1 MNEYVTLDNLRSYL
15 SLASADT
22 SDDTELKKF
31 IRDASRAIDRHTRRR
46 FYPVRTASPLRYNIP
61 SDLELVVKEDLLEV
75 KGLSDL
81 NGSSAISS
89 NVFWLQSGDD
99 WNQTPYD
106 RIVIDDS
113 SGSAFNYSGTPQR
126 GVHIDAIVG
135 YHEDYANAWVN
146 TGASLTGTL
155 GATVTLASVSGSAGD
170 DVFGAPSRIQ
180 AMNIIKVDEE
190 YMYVSQG
197 TNTSIVQV
205 IRGINGTSAVAH
217 AASATIYRWNTEQDL
232 QTACLELSSYYYA
245 QSKSPYTQRIGNI
258 NTGLINLPPLDML
271 PSTERRLMRY
281 VKHRVYSI

>member
-46 FYPVRTASPLRYNIP
+46 FYPVRTASALRYDIP
-61 SDLELVVKEDLLEV
+61 DDLELVFKEDILEV

-89 NVFWLQSGDD
+89 NVFWLKSGDD

-113 SGSAFNYSGTPQR
+113 SGSTFNYSGTPQR
-126 GVHIDAIVG
+126 GVHIDAVIG

-146 TGASLTGTL
+146 TGASLTDAL

-170 DVFGAPSRIQ
+170 DTFGSPSRIQ

-197 TNTSIVQV
+197 TNTSILQV
-205 IRGINGTSAVAH
+205 VRGINGTSAVAH
-217 AASATIYRWNTEQDL
+217 SASATVFRWNVEPDL
-232 QTACLELSSYYYA
+232 QTACLELSAYYYA

-258 NTGLINLPPLDML
+258 NTGLVNLPPDDML
-271 PSTERRLMRY
+271 PTTKRRVERF

>member
-89 NVFWLQSGDD
+89 NVFWLSSGHD

-106 RIVIDDS
+106 RIIIDDS
-113 SGSAFNYSGTPQR
+113 SGSTFNYSGTPQR

-146 TGASLTGTL
+146 TGASLTDAL

-170 DVFGAPSRIQ
+170 DVFGSPSRIQ

-217 AASATIYRWNTEQDL
+217 AASATIYRWNVQSEIENS
-232 QTACLELSSYYYA
+232 AKELASYYYA

-258 NTGLINLPPLDML
+258 ANGIVNLPDLPML
-271 PSTERRLMRY
+271 PTTLSRLSSY